1 MPHMD
6 EKDFDHYATIKIN
19 KAVNNNSNPFQ

>member
-6 EKDFDHYATIKIN
+6 EKDFDHCATIKIN
-19 KAVNNNSNPFQ
+19 IAVNNNGNPFQ

>member
-6 EKDFDHYATIKIN
+6 EKDFDHYVTIKIN
-19 KAVNNNSNPFQ
+19 IAVNNNGNPFQ

>member
-6 EKDFDHYATIKIN
+6 EKDFDHCVTIKNSI
-19 KAVNNNSNPFQ
+19 AVNNNDNPFQ

>member
-6 EKDFDHYATIKIN
+6 EKDFDHYVIITIN
-19 KAVNNNSNPFQ
+19 TAVNNNGNPFQ